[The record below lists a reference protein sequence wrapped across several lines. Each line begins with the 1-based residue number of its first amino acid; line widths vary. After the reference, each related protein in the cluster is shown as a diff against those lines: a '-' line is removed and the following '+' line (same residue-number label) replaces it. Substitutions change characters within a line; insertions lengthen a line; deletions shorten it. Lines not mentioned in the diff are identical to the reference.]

1 MTDWKWDYN
10 PSEEYLT
17 DGLPVGVIAEVERIA
32 TELAA
37 LGRDAETAGSRPEGK
52 PGGLR
57 NFPLL
62 RRTRFYPVPRCP
74 PARVR
79 LHLQHRLERV
89 TTCPPPFCLLEPYA
103 DEPLT
108 TRAMS
113 GRWVKS
119 SLSR

>member
-37 LGRDAETAGSRPEGK
+37 LGRDAERAGSRPEDK

-57 NFPLL
+57 NFPLFGGRGFVQFL
-62 RRTRFYPVPRCP
+62 AVPRHEC
-74 PARVR
+74 VYICNI
-79 LHLQHRLERV
+79 V
-89 TTCPPPFCLLEPYA
+89 WN
-103 DEPLT
+103 
-108 TRAMS
+108 
-113 GRWVKS
+113 G
-119 SLSR
+119 